1 MGSNGSAVLGVS
13 VSFFRLAAG
22 IYRTGWRFKEAIVHF
37 RVMSFY
43 SEFSPRL
50 MWGFKKKKKR
60 KQVGLLD
67 KVRKN
72 LVLKLLKEVFDG
84 NGFAVTHEVHNVKAE
99 ALFLARSALRGALQ
113 SALPFV
119 GKSLALRAAAA
130 ARCLRSPG
138 QVKCSFRPQIIS

>member
-1 MGSNGSAVLGVS
+1 M
-13 VSFFRLAAG
+13 
-22 IYRTGWRFKEAIVHF
+22 HF

-50 MWGFKKKKKR
+50 MWGFKKKKRKKR
-60 KQVGLLD
+60 QVGLLD

-72 LVLKLLKEVFDG
+72 LSLKLLKQVFDG
-84 NGFAVTHEVHNVKAE
+84 KGFAVTHEGHNVKAE

-119 GKSLALRAAAA
+119 GKSVALRAAAA

>member
-1 MGSNGSAVLGVS
+1 MGSNGSEILGVS
-13 VSFFRLAAG
+13 VIFFSLVAG
-22 IYRTGWRFKEAIVHF
+22 IYRTGRHFKEAIMHF

-50 MWGFKKKKKR
+50 MWGFKKKKK
-60 KQVGLLD
+60 KKVGLLD

-72 LVLKLLKEVFDG
+72 LSLKLLKQVFDG
-84 NGFAVTHEVHNVKAE
+84 NGFAVTHEGRNVKAE

-119 GKSLALRAAAA
+119 GKSVALRAAAA
-130 ARCLRSPG
+130 ACCLRSPG

>member
-1 MGSNGSAVLGVS
+1 MGSNGSAILGVS
-13 VSFFRLAAG
+13 VIFFSLVAG
-22 IYRTGWRFKEAIVHF
+22 IYRTGRHFKEAIMHF

-50 MWGFKKKKKR
+50 IWGFKKKR

-72 LVLKLLKEVFDG
+72 LSLKLLKQVFDG
-84 NGFAVTHEVHNVKAE
+84 NGFAVTHEGHNVKAE

-119 GKSLALRAAAA
+119 GRSVALRAAAA